1 MWLNG
6 SYSFTTV
13 DFHSIDELSIIL
25 EMTSNGNKYS
35 YYLMEISYS
44 SLKGASFRTV
54 ANVNPTTS

>member
-6 SYSFTTV
+6 YSFTTV

-44 SLKGASFRTV
+44 YLKSASFRTV